1 MPLSYPATAADY
13 QQLARRK
20 LPRFLADYLDGGATE
35 EHTLRA
41 NVRGW
46 QDIALRQRVLIDV
59 DNVDTRTELA
69 GQSCS
74 MPIALAPL
82 GLAGMMAQRG
92 EAQAV
97 KAANSAEVP
106 FTLSTVGICPLAEV
120 KAAATAP
127 FWFQLYMIRDRDYV
141 DTLLKKAWD
150 AGCQTL
156 IFTID
161 LPLPG
166 PRHRDTRNGLNSAG
180 ARSVALK
187 AQQLLS
193 RPGWLWQVA
202 IKGKPL
208 TFGNLSDAVPEASN
222 LDSFK
227 QWVDTQFDASVTW
240 QAIEWLRDRWPGN
253 LILKGILEV
262 DDAKA
267 AVNVGADGIVVSNH
281 GGRQLDGVAATA
293 SKLPDIV
300 AAVGNDTELL
310 VDGGIRNG
318 VDVFRALALGA
329 NGVMVGRPWAWALAA
344 EGQAGLT
351 RLLNTLQQEL
361 KLAMTLTGVTRI
373 ADISA
378 AHLDLPNTHKLT
390 QAGEQQ

>member
-1 MPLSYPATAADY
+1 MPLSYPATASDY
-13 QQLARRK
+13 QILARRK

-35 EHTLRA
+35 EQTLRA
-41 NVRGW
+41 NVSGW

-74 MPIALAPL
+74 MPVALAPL

-97 KAANSAEVP
+97 KAANAAEVP
-106 FTLSTVGICPLAEV
+106 FTLSTVGICPLDEV
-120 KAAATAP
+120 KANANAP
-127 FWFQLYMIRDRDYV
+127 FWFQLYMIRDREYV
-141 DTLLKKAWD
+141 NTLLKKAWN

-166 PRHRDTRNGLNSAG
+166 PRHRDTRNGLDSSG

-240 QAIEWLRDRWPGN
+240 QAIEWLRERWPGK

-293 SKLPDIV
+293 RKLPDIV
-300 AAVGNDTELL
+300 AAVGQDTEIL

-329 NGVMVGRPWAWALAA
+329 NGVMMGRPWAWALAA

-351 RLLNTLQQEL
+351 ELLNTWQQEL